1 MEQTRR
7 QNRVRL
13 SSVNAS
19 RNVPSCLQPPD
30 AITGI
35 FAFSETRL
43 VSSISYPAFVP
54 SQSILVSNISPAPS
68 SSAFFR
74 PFKRINSGIHTAAV
88 KVHIP
93 TALIFTF
100 LRQSHRQR
108 TVCRIFSAASLI
120 SSGRFIAAL
129 LTATLSAPALR
140 IFLKS
145 STVRIPPP
153 TVNGI
158 NTCFATASTIST
170 TVSRASDDAV
180 MSRKTS
186 SRPHRLYHKPLHI
199 RQDHRHQ

>member
-1 MEQTRR
+1 MP
-7 QNRVRL
+7 
-13 SSVNAS
+13 A
-19 RNVPSCLQPPD
+19 PPD

-68 SSAFFR
+68 SSAFFAHSSASIPVFTR
-74 PFKRINSGIHTAAV
+74 P
-88 KVHIP
+88 P
-93 TALIFTF
+93 
-100 LRQSHRQR
+100 LRYTSQPLLSSRLFASIAQTTH
-108 TVCRIFSAASLI
+108 CLPNFSAASLI

-129 LTATLSAPALR
+129 FTATLSAPALR

-186 SRPHRLYHKPLHI
+186 SSAPALS
-199 RQDHRHQ
+199 